1 MKLITSEEISLIE
14 SQFYELNELRSRDRS
29 YEVKIIESEII
40 IPIKIKLLNW
50 VSESLN
56 LKLHSFNQKFQ
67 ILRYDTNDFFLRH
80 NDDDIKYRNVFGK
93 NRYLVTG
100 FHLNDDYTGGDF
112 TIYDPE
118 YILTKEIGVPYVFE
132 AKRDHEVKIVTSG
145 TRRSVVMFI
154 NHEDVISSN
163 NKLL

>member
-14 SQFYELNELRSRDRS
+14 SLFYGLNEFRKRDRS

-56 LKLHSFNQKFQ
+56 LKFHSFNQKFQ

-80 NDDDIKYRNVFGK
+80 NDDDIKYRNAFGK

-112 TIYDPE
+112 IVYNPK
-118 YILTKEIGVPYVFE
+118 YVLTKEIGAPYVFE
-132 AKRDHEVKIVTSG
+132 ANRDHEVKIVTSG